1 MRTALLLLLAFAA
14 PALAG
19 STVWKWKD
27 DKGVTHY
34 SDQPVPGA
42 TKVEVIVGSTWNSS
56 GSGDDSSSSPE
67 PEPGAAADSIYRN
80 FEIWRPE
87 PNQVFVNNGGEVTVE
102 IRVEPGLQPDHALN
116 LYLDGK
122 LVEGQPHNATSY
134 PLTGLA
140 RGGHSVIATVTDA
153 RGNRLQ
159 ETPPVVFTVR
169 QESIANPPTGPSLR
183 PPPKP
188 RPGGTANK
196 LPSTQPTYGALNGAR
211 PAINP
216 ATNMPVAKKPAP
228 KPLKP

>member
-27 DKGVTHY
+27 EKGVTHY

-42 TKVEVIVGSTWNSS
+42 TKVEVTVGSTWNSS
-56 GSGDDSSSSPE
+56 GSGGDSSPDPVE
-67 PEPGAAADSIYRN
+67 EPGNAADSKYRN
-80 FEIWRPE
+80 FEISRPE
-87 PNQVFVNNGGEVTVE
+87 PGQAFINNGGEVTVE
-102 IRVEPGLQPDHALN
+102 IRIEPGLQPEHALN

-122 LVEGQPHNATSY
+122 LVEGHPNNAMSY

-140 RGGHSVIATVTDA
+140 RGSHLLLATVTDP

-159 ETPPVVFTVR
+159 ETPMVTFVVR

-196 LPSTQPTYGALNGAR
+196 LPASQPTYGALNGAP

-216 ATNMPVAKKPAP
+216 ATNMPVPKKPAP